1 MCRNIPTE
9 HKTLKTI
16 ERRIRS
22 GDVPAHHEKMSSK
35 KHKNYASSSA
45 GSQNLHT
52 VNNNNY
58 FAPLQTVDIDDL
70 DEDHIA
76 TESKPKIE
84 PITILKCKIDEIH
97 ELSLLNK
104 VTGYSIRKI
113 SIGLKLFCLTKQNFD
128 VICTAIDGKYVFF
141 SYASKDEKPYKTLL
155 FILDSQGPNVLKNK
169 LFFRTTMSRC
179 KNSAEKNQYAS
190 YVIFVVYL

>member
-16 ERRIRS
+16 KRRIRS

-76 TESKPKIE
+76 TESRPKIARNQ
-84 PITILKCKIDEIH
+84 PLNRRRNLPTIVNN
-97 ELSLLNK
+97 LSNFPNTLRQNTPMQPR
-104 VTGYSIRKI
+104 VWPQSRENINSTQNGSYFQS
-113 SIGLKLFCLTKQNFD
+113 QNF
-128 VICTAIDGKYVFF
+128 K
-141 SYASKDEKPYKTLL
+141 LL
-155 FILDSQGPNVLKNK
+155 HLS
-169 LFFRTTMSRC
+169 
-179 KNSAEKNQYAS
+179 
-190 YVIFVVYL
+190 